1 MFNIHRFSAYTVV
14 SRLTYFIRRDD
25 CMFRHGNCPK
35 GLIFASFGLG
45 IMLGL
50 YFPVKAML
58 FILAL
63 MLVALG
69 IFSCQR

>member
-1 MFNIHRFSAYTVV
+1 MFNKPTYFAYTVV
-14 SRLTYFIRRDD
+14 SVKLMIIRRDD
-25 CMFRHGNCPK
+25 CMFRHGNCSK
-35 GLIFASFGLG
+35 GLIFAAFGLG